1 MISYIYFD
9 HIFVDMANNG
19 YYHITVCLSK
29 YRQMSQVWL
38 IKSGSDILLS
48 QLTLSWYIPYT
59 PFNSLL
65 GD

>member
-1 MISYIYFD
+1 
-9 HIFVDMANNG
+9 MANNG
-19 YYHITVCLSK
+19 YYDITVCLSK